1 VQIDLDRLPDDPAL
15 LQQMLR
21 DVVITAA
28 HQHGELHAENDK
40 LRMLIQR
47 LLRHRFGRRSEQLD
61 ADQLQFWLED
71 LEQTVAANQASQDAV
86 DDAAGRR
93 RRRHDGRPNR
103 NHGALPVH
111 LPRDEVVID
120 IEDRDCPCCGG
131 SLQAIGEL
139 RTEQLDIAPAQLRVR
154 VTRRPRYVCRSCDD
168 VIAVAPAPERPVDAG
183 MATEALIVHVVV
195 SKFCDGLPLYRQTQ
209 MLARQGVTLDRS
221 TLSNWVGRAC
231 WWLTPLYDLIVA
243 TVLASNKLFADD
255 TTLPVLDPGRGR
267 TKTGRL
273 WCYAVDDRPWRGE
286 SHPAA
291 AYVYSEDHRV
301 VRPAGHLARFQ
312 GVL

>member
-1 VQIDLDRLPDDPAL
+1 
-15 LQQMLR
+15 M
-21 DVVITAA
+21 
-28 HQHGELHAENDK
+28 
-40 LRMLIQR
+40 
-47 LLRHRFGRRSEQLD
+47 
-61 ADQLQFWLED
+61 
-71 LEQTVAANQASQDAV
+71 
-86 DDAAGRR
+86 
-93 RRRHDGRPNR
+93 
-103 NHGALPVH
+103 H

-243 TVLASNKLFADD
+243 TVLASNKLFA
-255 TTLPVLDPGRGR
+255 
-267 TKTGRL
+267 
-273 WCYAVDDRPWRGE
+273 
-286 SHPAA
+286 
-291 AYVYSEDHRV
+291 
-301 VRPAGHLARFQ
+301 
-312 GVL
+312 